1 MKIRN
6 FRIQV
11 KDYITFGDKDSKE
24 YLKELRYKLQEV
36 FDDFEMEIMVL
47 EEIQDVNKHQF

>member
-24 YLKELRYKLQEV
+24 YLKELRHKLQEV